1 MMHRKIIA
9 LMLPALLGTSS
20 VHAAEIYKKDGNTL
34 NLYGKMDLNHQVANN
49 FQDEGEKSR
58 IRVGFRG
65 ETQIRDLL
73 TGYGQL
79 EYSIQNKKSDAEND
93 YTAQPSIGFAGLKF
107 SNYGT
112 FDYGKNYGV
121 GYDPLAWTN
130 TIPASGG
137 NYTRPGHGLIG
148 RSNDLVTY
156 RNSNLFGLIDGLD
169 FALQYQGKN
178 HSQTEK
184 KDINAE
190 SGNGLGG
197 SFSYKTP
204 TGVAV
209 SAAYTRSDRT
219 NNQKDAY
226 FGKGNTTAETWST
239 AIKYNANNIYL
250 ATMYGETRNNT
261 YIKNKVDD
269 KAYDGMVDREKKFEA
284 VAQYQFDFGL
294 RPSLA
299 YIQSIGKKITHFN
312 NQDLYKY
319 IDLATYYNFNTNLV
333 TYIDY
338 KINLVKKNNF
348 TTNAGFSTNNTVG
361 LGLIYKF

>member
-1 MMHRKIIA
+1 MMHRKILA
-9 LMLPALLGTSS
+9 LMLPALLGAGS
-20 VHAAEIYKKDGNTL
+20 VHAAEIYKKDGNKL
-34 NLYGKMDLNHQVANN
+34 NLYGKMDLNHQVSSNVH
-49 FQDEGEKSR
+49 DEGEKSR
-58 IRVGFRG
+58 ILVGLRG
-65 ETQIRDLL
+65 ETKISDLL

-79 EYSIQNKKSDAEND
+79 TYSIQTKPSGAENGSH
-93 YTAQPSIGFAGLKF
+93 YQPSVGFVGLKF

-137 NYTRPGHGLIG
+137 SSTRPGHGLIG
-148 RSNDLVTY
+148 HSNDLVTY

-178 HSQTEK
+178 HAHSEK

-190 SGNGLGG
+190 NGKGIGG
-197 SFSYKTP
+197 AVTYRAP

-219 NNQKDAY
+219 ENQKNAD
-226 FGKGNTTAETWST
+226 FGKQNPTAETWST
-239 AIKYNANNIYL
+239 AIKYNANNLYL

-261 YIKNKVDD
+261 YIKIKSTEI
-269 KAYDGMVDREKKFEA
+269 KQGMVDREKKFEA

-299 YIQSIGKKITHFN
+299 YIQSIGKKITSFG

-319 IDLATYYNFNTNLV
+319 IDLATYYNFNKNLV
-333 TYIDY
+333 TYVDY
-338 KINLVKKNNF
+338 KINLVKKNDFN
-348 TTNAGFSTNNTVG
+348 TNAGFSTKNTIG